1 MRKFLAAIITVS
13 SFAVA
18 YATCNDFGAEENEG
32 KDTFYYTGSEKI
44 KLHYDPSTVVVFDF
58 DGTSNIEDSKAKV
71 ARLYKNLKYYKH
83 LDVTSNKK
91 CNANNQVIIYNT
103 DSSPIHLNETN
114 HMLKVMD
121 CYYLD
126 DGMKVQPTGG
136 INLVLKRPE
145 DYKILEQYMSNF
157 KLQFIEFVDKE
168 SLWCTLRITHET
180 KYNPVEV
187 ANMLY
192 ETHQF
197 QIASPSFT
205 FNPWEISYDP
215 NVLDQW
221 GLYNPDFTDI
231 DISAS
236 KAWGYATGRGIR
248 VGIVDCGIDITHDD
262 LKDNI
267 SQNRYD
273 ATLDKKVETF
283 TVDNSHGTL
292 CAGIVSAVRN
302 NNLHICGVAPD
313 AEIVPIRVNI
323 KSDFFA
329 RDAGRAIEWA
339 SNNDVDVLSLSW
351 GCSKDSLIIKVIN
364 YALTKG
370 RGGKGCV
377 VVTSAGNNGNGSGN
391 ITFPGNFNHDVIT
404 VGAITQSGKRYS
416 ASSYGDYMFV
426 CAPGYDIMST
436 VPNNKIEKASGTS
449 MAAPMLQVWQ
459 LSYWNETQH

>member
-1 MRKFLAAIITVS
+1 M
-13 SFAVA
+13 
-18 YATCNDFGAEENEG
+18 
-32 KDTFYYTGSEKI
+32 
-44 KLHYDPSTVVVFDF
+44 
-58 DGTSNIEDSKAKV
+58 
-71 ARLYKNLKYYKH
+71 
-83 LDVTSNKK
+83 
-91 CNANNQVIIYNT
+91 
-103 DSSPIHLNETN
+103 
-114 HMLKVMD
+114 
-121 CYYLD
+121 
-126 DGMKVQPTGG
+126 
-136 INLVLKRPE
+136 
-145 DYKILEQYMSNF
+145 
-157 KLQFIEFVDKE
+157 
-168 SLWCTLRITHET
+168 
-180 KYNPVEV
+180 
-187 ANMLY
+187 
-192 ETHQF
+192 
-197 QIASPSFT
+197 
-205 FNPWEISYDP
+205 
-215 NVLDQW
+215 
-221 GLYNPDFTDI
+221 
-231 DISAS
+231 
-236 KAWGYATGRGIR
+236 
-248 VGIVDCGIDITHDD
+248 
-262 LKDNI
+262 
-267 SQNRYD
+267 
-273 ATLDKKVETF
+273 ETF

-449 MAAPMLQVWQ
+449 MAAPHVAGVAALILERDSTLTAKKVREIIAK
-459 LSYWNETQH
+459 NTTDINPDDKRETKEFKLKWDKEYGYGLVNAFECVRNTPRK